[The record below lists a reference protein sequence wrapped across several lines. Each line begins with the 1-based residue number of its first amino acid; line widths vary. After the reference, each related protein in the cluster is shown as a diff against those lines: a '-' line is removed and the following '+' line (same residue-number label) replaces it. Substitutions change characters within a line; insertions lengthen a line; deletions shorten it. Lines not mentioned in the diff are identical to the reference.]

1 MQTLLGFLF
10 RPIDIFS
17 VSVVLLPE
25 PLTPQHV
32 QMFYFQQMSS
42 FNAIL
47 RTLYHVKESSFPRFL
62 FTLAWLQT
70 KQQQQNVPHSI
81 SKLFPQKGV
90 PNGTCTPV
98 SLIPFFY
105 LNPEIMLNYLLNFFC
120 DHSLLIVLLC
130 LTKICMHVTTKNIF
144 SKVFSINNHLI
155 SSSLPP
161 LHTTSNGIMDS
172 QDQKRPGLMLENF
185 TKEQMCWCSFKLS
198 VRVLTF

>member
-70 KQQQQNVPHSI
+70 KQQQNVPHSI

-105 LNPEIMLNYLLNFFC
+105 LNPEIMLNYLLNFLL
-120 DHSLLIVLLC
+120 SLFTDC
-130 LTKICMHVTTKNIF
+130 P
-144 SKVFSINNHLI
+144 
-155 SSSLPP
+155 SLPYKNM
-161 LHTTSNGIMDS
+161 HACN
-172 QDQKRPGLMLENF
+172 N
-185 TKEQMCWCSFKLS
+185 
-198 VRVLTF
+198 